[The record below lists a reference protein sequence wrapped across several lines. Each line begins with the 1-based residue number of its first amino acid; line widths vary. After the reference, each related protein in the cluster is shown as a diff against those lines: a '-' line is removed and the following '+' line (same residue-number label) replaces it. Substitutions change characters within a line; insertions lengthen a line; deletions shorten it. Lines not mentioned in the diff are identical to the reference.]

1 MYVWVGALVK
11 KGANALFSCAP
22 PNNDANRVNMREYN
36 NP

>member
-11 KGANALFSCAP
+11 KGANAPFSCAP
-22 PNNDANRVNMREYN
+22 PKNDANRVNMRDHN